1 MGVDGRTVIKM
12 TMVMVMVFAVLFFA
26 AGPGPARS
34 RGNDDTREEAA
45 GKTRRVSSDACQIRR
60 GIDRR
65 SGNWVFEAGGF
76 PGAVSGPRRGLDKTL
91 FFPVRDL
98 R

>member
-1 MGVDGRTVIKM
+1 MM
-12 TMVMVMVFAVLFFA
+12 MLMFAVLFFA
-26 AGPGPARS
+26 AGPVRPAGS

-45 GKTRRVSSDACQIRR
+45 GKTRRVSSGARR
-60 GIDRR
+60 VSIVDQATGLRGRR
-65 SGNWVFEAGGF
+65 FSPAPPPVRHGRT
-76 PGAVSGPRRGLDKTL
+76 SQ